1 MESQSRL
8 IQDPRLG
15 RMHSMGGGGESEAC
29 SRVEGVPC
37 IVWGQEGCVVW
48 WGWGVLYGR
57 VEVHRMV
64 RVRWNMHYVLRVG

>member
-1 MESQSRL
+1 M
-8 IQDPRLG
+8 
-15 RMHSMGGGGESEAC
+15 GGESEVC
-29 SRVEGVPC
+29 SRVGGGPC